1 MANVISACEFPC
13 LKFIFSFDFNMIIGI
28 EGLGN
33 FKTGKATLEQK
44 VENYCSKGNE
54 RLAMETDVQKSNC
67 RGL

>member
-13 LKFIFSFDFNMIIGI
+13 LKFIFFDFNIIIGI
-28 EGLGN
+28 EGLDH

-54 RLAMETDVQKSNC
+54 RLTMETDVQKSNC